1 MSKNI
6 PVGESR
12 ANVDT
17 LIELYTNRKITQ
29 STTVENIIKAYIGT
43 KTVKQRAAVHK
54 KVANIMEKYKDAQT
68 LAERLATKKAGKEA
82 LAGQTKAASKI
93 QKIVRGTV
101 KFETRVL
108 EKAMKDNVLRI
119 GVEPTTLGSSTATD
133 IEAFV
138 ARAYL
143 MARRHLPKD
152 AVFRVW
158 GTCSFLYSTPTS
170 VDNVMNKKTKQY
182 PSTEIKDFFTAF
194 ITAHD
199 RIWSYKIIIAKI

>member
-12 ANVDT
+12 AHVDT
-17 LIELYTNRKITQ
+17 LIELYTKRKITQ

-43 KTVKQRAAVHK
+43 KTAKQRVAVHTRVEK
-54 KVANIMEKYKDAQT
+54 IMEKYKDAQP
-68 LAERLATKKAGKEA
+68 LSERLTIKKAGKEV

-108 EKAMKDNVLRI
+108 DKAMKDSVLRI
-119 GVEPTTLGSSTATD
+119 GVAPTTLGSAMATD
-133 IEAFV
+133 VEAFV

-143 MARRHLPKD
+143 MARRLLPKNAD
-152 AVFRVW
+152 FKVW
-158 GTCSFLYSTPTS
+158 ATCNFLYSTPT
-170 VDNVMNKKTKQY
+170 VRDKDMNKKQGHT
-182 PSTEIKDFFTAF
+182 PRIK
-194 ITAHD
+194 
-199 RIWSYKIIIAKI
+199 